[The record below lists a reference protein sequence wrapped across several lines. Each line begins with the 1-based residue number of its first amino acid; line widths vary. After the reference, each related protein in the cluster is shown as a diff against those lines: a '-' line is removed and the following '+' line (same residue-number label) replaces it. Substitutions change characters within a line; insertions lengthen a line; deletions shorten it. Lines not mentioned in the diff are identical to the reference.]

1 MSGNKAP
8 PPPDYSGIAAA
19 QQRAAELAAETS
31 AAQLEWAKE
40 QYAKDYALT
49 SQVVNSQIESQ
60 NRLLDWADE
69 DRAFYNKVF
78 RPLEERYAQDA
89 ATWDSPERM
98 RSEAGKAAG
107 MVTRQYDQAREAAAR
122 NLEGY
127 GVDPTSTRYAALDI
141 GARTA
146 GAAAAAAA
154 GNQAITNT
162 RREGIAMRKS
172 AVDIG
177 RGYAGQNT
185 AQVAGAGTAGN
196 SAVGNTLGTTASG
209 ASTMGTAL
217 GWAGQ
222 QGNNLTGWGNTLN
235 TGYNNTLAWNKAN
248 QSNSSG
254 IGKLI
259 GAGVGLASNFLLPG
273 SGAITGPLTSSL
285 FGGGSYATDGIG
297 GYGPTAPMQFAEGGA
312 VPAEGAVPMGASP
325 SRGAVTDDIPV
336 TMDDGGEARINAGEF
351 IIPRDVTAW
360 LGEKQM
366 YALLDKARKEKQT
379 MTQAL
384 PVGGQPQR
392 PPAAQALPVG

>member
-49 SQVVNSQIESQ
+49 SQVVNSQIEAQ

-162 RREGIAMRKS
+162 RPEGIAMRKS
-172 AVDIG
+172 A
-177 RGYAGQNT
+177 
-185 AQVAGAGTAGN
+185 
-196 SAVGNTLGTTASG
+196 
-209 ASTMGTAL
+209 
-217 GWAGQ
+217 
-222 QGNNLTGWGNTLN
+222 
-235 TGYNNTLAWNKAN
+235 
-248 QSNSSG
+248 
-254 IGKLI
+254 
-259 GAGVGLASNFLLPG
+259 
-273 SGAITGPLTSSL
+273 PLS
-285 FGGGSYATDGIG
+285 
-297 GYGPTAPMQFAEGGA
+297 
-312 VPAEGAVPMGASP
+312 
-325 SRGAVTDDIPV
+325 
-336 TMDDGGEARINAGEF
+336 
-351 IIPRDVTAW
+351 
-360 LGEKQM
+360 
-366 YALLDKARKEKQT
+366 
-379 MTQAL
+379 
-384 PVGGQPQR
+384 
-392 PPAAQALPVG
+392 